1 MVRIDVVYEGDL
13 HTSCRHGPSG
23 ATLATDAPVDN
34 EGRGECFSPTDLLA
48 TSLASCVLTTMGIVA
63 RRRGWALEG
72 ARGRVDK
79 EMVTGAERRVGR
91 LRLQLDL
98 PALPPEARS
107 VLERAA
113 HACPVHRSLHPE
125 VAVEIGF
132 AWAESAA
139 AQPRS

>member
-1 MVRIDVVYEGDL
+1 MRIYMQIPPEGDKAPRFYHL
-13 HTSCRHGPSG
+13 H
-23 ATLATDAPVDN
+23 LQ
-34 EGRGECFSPTDLLA
+34 EDLLEGW
-48 TSLASCVLTTMGIVA
+48 SLIREWGYQ
-63 RRRGWALEG
+63 G

-132 AWAESAA
+132 AWAETAA
-139 AQPRS
+139 AQPRP